1 MLRHK
6 KAGDYEADQQ
16 TDIVIHVNKLKEGW
30 DVTNLY
36 MIVPLRASASE
47 ILTEQTLG
55 CGLRLPYV
63 TRVATGEFEEFAAV
77 DRLTVIAH
85 DRFDEIIQRAKEPG
99 SVVQVPTQ
107 TLVIGEGG
115 DIPLSGTT
123 LIETPSVGDMILT
136 GAQPHIPG
144 FAETPQ
150 QKLIFET
157 PEEVQAAVAAVQVI
171 QRFERRVGS
180 LEDLRTEKVQKAIVD
195 EVREQTQTLQPAL
208 EGVAKS
214 PDLNKVVAVVTQTVV
229 EKTIPIP
236 KIVVLPKKQV
246 TFSFGDFDLAGLETI
261 NYRPISDELLIE
273 NLRTGA
279 RISPARSINVQYEM
293 RPEDY
298 IVSPLIERDEI
309 AYEDHSDLI
318 YKLARQVV
326 GLLRSYLDTDMQVEN
341 VLIAHGR
348 TLADFIFYGETVRL
362 AREAA
367 PAAIRRLIELMG
379 SPDERV
385 ASVACNAILDRAFGK
400 PREYDPSKEEKAER
414 PKFDPALLTPAELDR
429 VEKALRPRVRAS
441 RQPEGTAGEGD
452 TAWRQPV
459 APMRSAYP
467 HSWHVISCRHTRAGC
482 SRYVAWIETGRA
494 ASIGGTEGC

>member
-55 CGLRLPYV
+55 CGLRLLYG
-63 TRVATGEFEEFAAV
+63 TRVAKGEFEEFAAV

-85 DRFDEIIQRAKEPG
+85 DRCDEIIQRAKEPG
-99 SVVQVPTQ
+99 SVVQVPMQ

-123 LIETPSVGDMILT
+123 LIETPSVVDMILT

-144 FAETPQ
+144 FAEMPQ

-195 EVREQTQTLQPAL
+195 EVGEQTQTLQPAL

-229 EKTIPIP
+229 EKAIPIP

-261 NYRPISDELLIE
+261 NYHPISDELLIE
-273 NLRTGA
+273 NLR
-279 RISPARSINVQYEM
+279 PDFP
-293 RPEDY
+293 RP
-298 IVSPLIERDEI
+298 I
-309 AYEDHSDLI
+309 H
-318 YKLARQVV
+318 KC
-326 GLLRSYLDTDMQVEN
+326 
-341 VLIAHGR
+341 
-348 TLADFIFYGETVRL
+348 
-362 AREAA
+362 
-367 PAAIRRLIELMG
+367 AIRDAAGGLHRQ
-379 SPDERV
+379 S
-385 ASVACNAILDRAFGK
+385 ADRA
-400 PREYDPSKEEKAER
+400 RRDC
-414 PKFDPALLTPAELDR
+414 
-429 VEKALRPRVRAS
+429 
-441 RQPEGTAGEGD
+441 
-452 TAWRQPV
+452 
-459 APMRSAYP
+459 
-467 HSWHVISCRHTRAGC
+467 I
-482 SRYVAWIETGRA
+482 
-494 ASIGGTEGC
+494 